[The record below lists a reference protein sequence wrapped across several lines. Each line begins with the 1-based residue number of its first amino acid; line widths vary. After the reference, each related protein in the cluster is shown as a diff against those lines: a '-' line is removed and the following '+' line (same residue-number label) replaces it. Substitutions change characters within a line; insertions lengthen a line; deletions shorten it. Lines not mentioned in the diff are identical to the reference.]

1 MRFTKSSYTMCSVA
15 PFNRYASNVLC
26 STDFIRQ
33 AFEHSAN
40 SAVASSGVECSGILQ
55 GSMSTACFWPGG
67 YGVPNASCSDSG
79 LVVMDCQTLM
89 QWDPAMS
96 TESGLGGLKDALEL
110 VAGVV
115 WWMCGVPKRRFLAT
129 PQW

>member
-1 MRFTKSSYTMCSVA
+1 MRFRKSSYTMCSVA

-26 STDFIRQ
+26 STDFVRQ

-67 YGVPNASCSDSG
+67 YGVPNASCSDS
-79 LVVMDCQTLM
+79 V
-89 QWDPAMS
+89 AMS

-115 WWMCGVPKRRFLAT
+115 WWICGVPNRRLLAT